1 MKKTVLSSATVLL
14 IALVTFGCSKQP
26 TANFTTDKTE
36 YTQGETVICTN
47 LSTDGESFTWTLPS
61 GQISN
66 SKDLNFSTSTSM
78 SPGTYNMTLQVF
90 SKNEKKS
97 ATLTKSFVLKQASAS
112 LVVYT
117 SLSNVSP
124 ITVKIDGITTGTI
137 SLYYKNVIP
146 SCGASGCVT
155 TTLSLG
161 RHTISATDGSKTWSA
176 STDVLKGICNSFELK

>member
-78 SPGTYNMTLQVF
+78 SPGTYNMTLQAF

-97 ATLTKSFVLKQASAS
+97 AIVNKSFLLNQASGQ
-112 LVVYT
+112 LTIWT
-117 SLSNVSP
+117 SRPNISP
-124 ITVKIDGITTGTI
+124 ISVKVDGTNYGTNT
-137 SLYYKNVIP
+137 LYYSNGTP
-146 SCGASGCVT
+146 ACGASGCITINLPV
-155 TTLSLG
+155 G
-161 RHTISATDGSKTWSA
+161 RHAIIATSGSNIWSGSA
-176 STDVLKGICNSFELK
+176 DVVLSECTTFQLK